1 MYFIDV
7 FLYVVVSSI
16 CWKCIFLQFL
26 RTLYEHHEKNLAI
39 MLCRV
44 NICNFGA
51 SFNECQGFV
60 FLQEFQC
67 FLPWVILACSQFV
80 FLTCL
85 FVCPFGSHSC
95 ADWPPAYQP
104 FSVVELFFFLPT
116 FSLLSESISAWED
129 NPLCSPCYVFLCPLV
144 LGFLSFLFFKSLDFT
159 SFTFHFLQRSDR
171 KLDSGFIKLM
181 ICSGKH
187 LNNTYLKVPYK
198 AKFSIPMFSYNNMS
212 L

>member
-7 FLYVVVSSI
+7 FLYVVVLSI
-16 CWKCIFLQFL
+16 CWKCIFLQLL
-26 RTLYEHHEKNLAI
+26 RTLYKEHHKKNLAI
-39 MLCRV
+39 MLCHV

-104 FSVVELFFFLPT
+104 FSVVELFFFCLPSVCSQNPFQPEKITHCVHHAT
-116 FSLLSESISAWED
+116 FFYALWCSAFVLFFFLSHLTLLLLLSIFCRDLTENWTLA
-129 NPLCSPCYVFLCPLV
+129 L
-144 LGFLSFLFFKSLDFT
+144 
-159 SFTFHFLQRSDR
+159 
-171 KLDSGFIKLM
+171 
-181 ICSGKH
+181 
-187 LNNTYLKVPYK
+187 
-198 AKFSIPMFSYNNMS
+198 
-212 L
+212 